1 MVKEKYVHYYMG
13 VAKSAADL
21 STARK
26 KRVGAVIVKDDRIIS
41 IGYNGTPSGW
51 DNNCEEWRPNEGV
64 HFDVPGEDLDIY
76 GDWYTKPEVLH
87 AEANAITKLA
97 RSTESGE
104 GATLFCTAMPCIECG
119 KLIHQT
125 GINTVYYS
133 EDYES
138 SKGSGKDFLLKCG
151 IKVEQI

>member
-1 MVKEKYVHYYMG
+1 MNIAMDT
-13 VAKSAADL
+13 AQL
-21 STARK
+21 STAIK
-26 KRVGAVIVKDDRIIS
+26 KKVGAVVVKDDRIIS
-41 IGYNGTPSGW
+41 VGYNGTPSGW
-51 DNNCEEWRPNEGV
+51 DNACEYWEAYPEVKW
-64 HFDVPGEDLDIY
+64 DVAGADLDIY
-76 GDWYTKPEVLH
+76 GEYKTKPEVLH

-138 SKGSGKDFLLKCG
+138 SKGSGKDFLIKCG
-151 IKVEQI
+151 IKVEKI